1 MFYKV
6 GLKIYLLGDVMNLTN
21 TMSPQLFLYEKI
33 KPFGLPIAILML
45 MVMMVIPLP
54 SILLDIFFTTNI
66 LLSLLIL
73 MVALHTFRPLD
84 FSSFPTVLLFA
95 TILRLGLNVAS
106 TRIVLSAGHTGPDAA
121 GKVIEAFGEFVIAG
135 NYVVGIFVFAI
146 LIIINLVVITKG
158 AGRVSE
164 VSARFTLDAMPGKQM
179 AIDADLNAGL
189 LTSEEAKQRRDDV
202 AKEAD
207 FYGSMDGA
215 SKFVKGDAV
224 AGILIL
230 LINII
235 GGLIIGIAQHD
246 LPASVAAENYI
257 ILSVGDGLV
266 AQIPS
271 LLLAIA
277 TAIIVT
283 RVSTSQDLSQQ
294 IGSQIG
300 MKQAWL
306 PSAGVLFL
314 LGLIPGMPNV
324 LFLIASGLTF
334 FIWWRI
340 KQKEDETNDGS
351 DTINENGETVVKEE
365 KDDDN
370 SINLSEIADN
380 SAISM
385 QLGYGLIQM
394 VDDENDGPLIAR
406 ITGVRKQISKELGFI
421 IPPVRIRDD
430 LSLDANHYRIR
441 IGQEIVAEDKVF
453 PQLILAIPG
462 ESAQT
467 KIEGTD
473 VKDPSFGME
482 ATWIERHQQAK
493 AENLGY
499 MVVEPESVIATHLNQ
514 VLSSQANELLGQ
526 DDVQALLDNLSKTS
540 PQLVSSTVPK
550 LIPLN
555 ILTSVLKL
563 LLAERM
569 PISDLRRIL
578 EVLASQNHKNNS
590 PLDIAESIRPAISG
604 LLIQQIAPL
613 NSPLPVITFSAELE
627 QMIVNISKQTGA
639 NGLILEASLI
649 QKIVTAVNSVME
661 KMQNENRKAV
671 MITAPVIRRDLSHM
685 LRQHI
690 PNLDVLSF
698 TELPDNK
705 KIEVIANIGSEEQN
719 NN

>member
-1 MFYKV
+1 
-6 GLKIYLLGDVMNLTN
+6 
-21 TMSPQLFLYEKI
+21 
-33 KPFGLPIAILML
+33 
-45 MVMMVIPLP
+45 
-54 SILLDIFFTTNI
+54 
-66 LLSLLIL
+66 
-73 MVALHTFRPLD
+73 
-84 FSSFPTVLLFA
+84 
-95 TILRLGLNVAS
+95 LNVAS

-189 LTSEEAKQRRDDV
+189 LTSEEAKQRREDIS
-202 AKEAD
+202 KEAD

-215 SKFVKGDAV
+215 SKFVKGDAI

-235 GGLIIGIAQHD
+235 GGLIIGIAQHN
-246 LPASVAAENYI
+246 LPVSTAAENYI

-283 RVSTSQDLSQQ
+283 RVSTSQDLSKQ

-300 MKQAWL
+300 VKQAWL
-306 PSAGVLFL
+306 PSACVLFL
-314 LGLIPGMPNV
+314 LGLIPGMPNT
-324 LFLIASGLTF
+324 LFLLGSGLTF
-334 FIWWRI
+334 FVWWMLRKKSEELDEDIRI
-340 KQKEDETNDGS
+340 SDENNEIEDA
-351 DTINENGETVVKEE
+351 
-365 KDDDN
+365 KDEN
-370 SINLSEIADN
+370 SISLSEIADN

-385 QLGYGLIQM
+385 QLGYGLIQL
-394 VDDENDGPLIAR
+394 VDDENEGPLIAR
-406 ITGVRKQISKELGFI
+406 ITGVRKQISKELGFV
-421 IPPVRIRDD
+421 IPQVRIRDD
-430 LSLDANHYRIR
+430 LTLEANHYRIR
-441 IGQEIVAEDKVF
+441 IGQEIVAEDKIF
-453 PQLILAIPG
+453 PQLLLAIPG
-462 ESAQT
+462 DSAQT

-473 VKDPSFGME
+473 VKDPSFNMD
-482 ATWIERHQQAK
+482 ATWIEPHQQAR

-499 MVVEPESVIATHLNQ
+499 MVVEPEAVIATHLNQ
-514 VLSSQANELLGQ
+514 ILSKQASELLGQ

-540 PQLVSSTVPK
+540 PQLVSSAVPK

-555 ILTSVLKL
+555 ILTSILKS
-563 LLAERM
+563 LLAEKM
-569 PISDLRRIL
+569 PISDLKRIL
-578 EVLASQNHKNNS
+578 EVLASQNIKNMS
-590 PLDIAESIRPAISG
+590 PIELAEAVRPTISG

-613 NSPLPVITFSAELE
+613 NSPLPIITFSAELE
-627 QMIVNISKQTGA
+627 QMIVNIAKQTGA
-639 NGLILEASLI
+639 NGLILEANLI
-649 QKIVTAVNSVME
+649 QKIVTAINDVIE
-661 KMQNENRKAV
+661 KLQSENRKAV

-690 PNLDVLSF
+690 PTLDVLSF

-705 KIEVIANIGSEEQN
+705 KIEVVANIGSEEQN
-719 NN
+719 KD

>member
-1 MFYKV
+1 
-6 GLKIYLLGDVMNLTN
+6 MNLTG
-21 TMSPQLFLYEKI
+21 TLGGQFFILEKL
-33 KPFGLPIAILML
+33 KPFGLPLAILML

-54 SILLDIFFTTNI
+54 AFLLDVFFTTNI

-73 MVALHTFRPLD
+73 MVSLHTFRPLD

-106 TRIVLSAGHTGPDAA
+106 TRIVLSSGHTGSDAA

-189 LTSEEAKQRRDDV
+189 LTSEEAKQRRDDI

-215 SKFVKGDAV
+215 SKFVKGDAI

-235 GGLIIGIAQHD
+235 GGLIIGIAQHN
-246 LPASVAAENYI
+246 LPVSTAAENYI

-283 RVSTSQDLSQQ
+283 RVSTSQDLSKQ
-294 IGSQIG
+294 IGTQIG
-300 MKQAWL
+300 IKQAWL

-314 LGLIPGMPNV
+314 LGIIPGMPNL
-324 LFLIASGLTF
+324 LFLTASALTF
-334 FIWWRI
+334 FIWWTI
-340 KQKEDETNDGS
+340 KKQGESSGEINDKS
-351 DTINENGETVVKEE
+351 VKENDE
-365 KDDDN
+365 DKLDNTDDDN
-370 SINLSEIADN
+370 ALSLSEIADN

-385 QLGYGLIQM
+385 QLGYGLIQL

-406 ITGVRKQISKELGFI
+406 ITGVRKQISKDLGFI
-421 IPPVRIRDD
+421 IPQVRIRDD
-430 LSLDANHYRIR
+430 LSLEANHYRIR
-441 IGQEIVAEDKVF
+441 IGQEIVAEDKIF
-453 PQLILAIPG
+453 PQLLLAIPG
-462 ESAQT
+462 DSAQT

-473 VKDPSFGME
+473 VKDPSFNMD
-482 ATWIERHQQAK
+482 ATWIEPHQQAR

-499 MVVEPESVIATHLNQ
+499 MVVEPEAVIATHLNQ
-514 VLSSQANELLGQ
+514 ILSKQAADLLGQ

-550 LIPLN
+550 LVPLN
-555 ILTSVLKL
+555 ILTSILKL
-563 LLAERM
+563 LLIENM
-569 PISDLRRIL
+569 PISDLKRIL
-578 EVLASQNHKNNS
+578 EVLASLNVKTMS
-590 PLDIAESIRPAISG
+590 PIELAEAIRPTISS

-613 NSPLPVITFSAELE
+613 NNALPIITFSAELE
-627 QMIVNISKQTGA
+627 QMIVNIAKQTGA
-639 NGLILEASLI
+639 NGLILEGSLI
-649 QKIVTAVNSVME
+649 QKIVSGINSVME
-661 KMQNENRKAV
+661 KMQTENRKAV
-671 MITAPVIRRDLSHM
+671 MITAPVIRRDLSQM

-690 PNLDVLSF
+690 PTLDILSF

-705 KIEVIANIGSEEQN
+705 KIEVVANIGSDEESN
-719 NN
+719 N

>member
-1 MFYKV
+1 
-6 GLKIYLLGDVMNLTN
+6 MNLTS
-21 TMSPQLFLYEKI
+21 TLSKDFFPFEKL
-33 KPFGLPIAILML
+33 KALGLPVAILML
-45 MVMMVIPLP
+45 MMMMVVPLP
-54 SILLDIFFTTNI
+54 AVLLDIFFTTNI

-73 MVALHTFRPLD
+73 MVSLHTFRPLD

-189 LTSEEAKQRRDDV
+189 LTSEEAKQRREDI

-215 SKFVKGDAV
+215 SKFVKGDAI

-246 LPASVAAENYI
+246 LPVSTAAENYI

-283 RVSTSQDLSQQ
+283 RVSTSQDLSKQ

-300 MKQAWL
+300 IKQAWL

-314 LGLIPGMPNV
+314 LGIIPGMPNF
-324 LFLIASGLTF
+324 LFLIASGLTL
-334 FIWWRI
+334 FIWWTI
-340 KQKEDETNDGS
+340 KKQSENSAVYNEMQGTSNDES
-351 DTINENGETVVKEE
+351 DVDQE
-365 KDDDN
+365 KDEN
-370 SINLSEIADN
+370 SISLSEIADN

-385 QLGYGLIQM
+385 QLGYGLIQL

-421 IPPVRIRDD
+421 IPQVRIRDD
-430 LSLDANHYRIR
+430 LSLEANHYRIR
-441 IGQEIVAEDKVF
+441 IGQEIVAEDKIF
-453 PQLILAIPG
+453 PQLLLAIPG
-462 ESAQT
+462 DSAQT
-467 KIEGTD
+467 KIDGTD
-473 VKDPSFGME
+473 VKDPSFNMD
-482 ATWIERHQQAK
+482 ATWIEPHQQAR

-499 MVVEPESVIATHLNQ
+499 MVVEPEAVIATHLNQ
-514 VLSSQANELLGQ
+514 VLSKQSSELLGQ
-526 DDVQALLDNLSKTS
+526 DDVQALLDNLSQSS
-540 PQLVSSTVPK
+540 PQLVSSSVPK
-550 LIPLN
+550 IIPLN
-555 ILTSVLKL
+555 VLTSILKS

-569 PISDLRRIL
+569 PISDLKRIL
-578 EVLASQNHKNNS
+578 EVLTTQNVKNAS
-590 PLDIAESIRPAISG
+590 PIELAESIRPTISG
-604 LLIQQIAPL
+604 LLI
-613 NSPLPVITFSAELE
+613 NT
-627 QMIVNISKQTGA
+627 
-639 NGLILEASLI
+639 
-649 QKIVTAVNSVME
+649 
-661 KMQNENRKAV
+661 
-671 MITAPVIRRDLSHM
+671 
-685 LRQHI
+685 
-690 PNLDVLSF
+690 
-698 TELPDNK
+698 
-705 KIEVIANIGSEEQN
+705 
-719 NN
+719 

>member
-1 MFYKV
+1 
-6 GLKIYLLGDVMNLTN
+6 MNLTN
-21 TMSPQLFLYEKI
+21 TLSPHLYIYEKI
-33 KPFGLPIAILML
+33 KPFGLPVAILML

-54 SILLDIFFTTNI
+54 SVLLDIFFTTNI

-121 GKVIEAFGEFVIAG
+121 GKVIQSFGEFVIAG

-189 LTSEEAKQRRDDV
+189 LTSEEAKERREDIS
-202 AKEAD
+202 KEAD

-246 LPASVAAENYI
+246 LPVSVAAENYI

-306 PSAGVLFL
+306 PSAGVLLL
-314 LGLIPGMPNV
+314 LGMIPGMPNL
-324 LFLIASGLTF
+324 LFLLASGITF
-334 FIWWRI
+334 FIWYRI
-340 KQKEDETNDGS
+340 KQKDEDNVDDNDNLLENSNSSKSS
-351 DTINENGETVVKEE
+351 DKSE
-365 KDDDN
+365 KDDN
-370 SINLSEIADN
+370 EINLSDIADN

-394 VDDENDGPLIAR
+394 VDDENEGPLIAR

-430 LSLDANHYRIR
+430 LSLEANHYRIR

-453 PQLILAIPG
+453 PQLVLAIPG
-462 ESAQT
+462 DTAQT

-482 ATWIERHQQAK
+482 ATWIERHQQAR

-499 MVVEPESVIATHLNQ
+499 MVVEPEAVIATHLNQ
-514 VLSSQANELLGQ
+514 ILSNQASSLLGQ

-555 ILTSVLKL
+555 IITSVLKL
-563 LLAERM
+563 LLIERM
-569 PISDLRRIL
+569 PISDLKRIL
-578 EVLASQNHKNNS
+578 EILASQNHKNIS
-590 PLDIAESIRPAISG
+590 PVDIAEAVRPAISG

-613 NSPLPVITFSAELE
+613 NSPLPIITFSAELE
-627 QMIVNISKQTGA
+627 QMIVNVAKQTGE

-649 QKIVTAVNSVME
+649 QKIVTAINTVSE

-671 MITAPVIRRDLSHM
+671 MITAPVIRKDLSHM

-705 KIEVIANIGSEEQN
+705 KIEVVANIGSEDQN
-719 NN
+719 KN

>member
-1 MFYKV
+1 
-6 GLKIYLLGDVMNLTN
+6 MNLTN
-21 TMSPQLFLYEKI
+21 TFGGPISLPERI
-33 KPFGLPIAILML
+33 KPFGLPVAILML

-54 SILLDIFFTTNI
+54 SFLLDIFFTTNI

-73 MVALHTFRPLD
+73 MVSIHTFRPLD

-189 LTSEEAKQRRDDV
+189 LTSEEAKQRREDI

-215 SKFVKGDAV
+215 SKFVKGDAI

-235 GGLIIGIAQHD
+235 GGLIIGIAQHN
-246 LPASVAAENYI
+246 LPVSIAAENYI

-283 RVSTSQDLSQQ
+283 RVSTSQDLSKQ

-300 MKQAWL
+300 VKQAWL
-306 PSAGVLFL
+306 PSACVLFL
-314 LGLIPGMPNV
+314 LGLIPGMPNT
-324 LFLIASGLTF
+324 LFLLGSGLTF
-334 FIWWRI
+334 FIWWMLQR
-340 KQKEDETNDGS
+340 KNESFNEDTTLAD
-351 DTINENGETVVKEE
+351 ENVDADNK
-365 KDDDN
+365 KDDN
-370 SINLSEIADN
+370 SISLSEIADN
-380 SAISM
+380 SSISM
-385 QLGYGLIQM
+385 QLGYGLIQL
-394 VDDENDGPLIAR
+394 VDDENEGPLIAR
-406 ITGVRKQISKELGFI
+406 ITGVRKQISKELGFVV
-421 IPPVRIRDD
+421 PQVRIRDD
-430 LSLDANHYRIR
+430 LTLEANHYRIR
-441 IGQEIVAEDKVF
+441 IGQEIVAEDKIF
-453 PQLILAIPG
+453 PQLLLAIPSD
-462 ESAQT
+462 SAQT

-473 VKDPSFGME
+473 VKDPSFNMD
-482 ATWIERHQQAK
+482 ATWIEPHQQAR

-499 MVVEPESVIATHLNQ
+499 MVVEPEAVIATHLNQ
-514 VLSSQANELLGQ
+514 ILSKQASELLGQ

-550 LIPLN
+550 LISLSV
-555 ILTSVLKL
+555 LTSILKS
-563 LLAERM
+563 LLAEKM
-569 PISDLRRIL
+569 PISDLKRIL
-578 EVLASQNHKNNS
+578 EVLAGQNIKNMT
-590 PLDIAESIRPAISG
+590 PIELAEAVRPTISG

-613 NSPLPVITFSAELE
+613 NSPLPIITFSAELE
-627 QMIVNISKQTGA
+627 QMIVNIAKQTGP
-639 NGLILEASLI
+639 NGLILEANLI
-649 QKIVTAVNSVME
+649 QKIVNAINDVIE
-661 KMQNENRKAV
+661 KLQSENRKAV

-705 KIEVIANIGSEEQN
+705 KIEVVANIGSDEQN
-719 NN
+719 KN

>member
-1 MFYKV
+1 
-6 GLKIYLLGDVMNLTN
+6 MNLTN
-21 TMSPQLFLYEKI
+21 TLSPHLFIYEKI
-33 KPFGLPIAILML
+33 KPFGLPVAILML

-54 SILLDIFFTTNI
+54 SVLLDIFFTTNI

-121 GKVIEAFGEFVIAG
+121 GKVIQSFGEFVIAG

-179 AIDADLNAGL
+179 AIDADLNAGI
-189 LTSEEAKQRRDDV
+189 LTSEEAKERREDIS
-202 AKEAD
+202 KEAD

-246 LPASVAAENYI
+246 LPVSVAAENYI

-306 PSAGVLFL
+306 PSAGVLLL
-314 LGLIPGMPNV
+314 LGMIPGMPNL
-324 LFLIASGLTF
+324 LFLLASGITF
-334 FIWWRI
+334 FIWYRI
-340 KQKEDETNDGS
+340 KQKDEDNIEDNDNLLENSNSSKSS
-351 DTINENGETVVKEE
+351 DTSE
-365 KDDDN
+365 KDDN
-370 SINLSEIADN
+370 EINLSDIADN

-394 VDDENDGPLIAR
+394 VDDENEGPLIAR

-430 LSLDANHYRIR
+430 LSLEANHYRIR

-453 PQLILAIPG
+453 PQLVLAIPG
-462 ESAQT
+462 DTAQT

-482 ATWIERHQQAK
+482 ATWIERHQQAR

-499 MVVEPESVIATHLNQ
+499 MVVEPEAVIATHLNQ
-514 VLSSQANELLGQ
+514 ILSNQASSLLGQ

-555 ILTSVLKL
+555 IITSVLKL
-563 LLAERM
+563 LLIERM
-569 PISDLRRIL
+569 PISDLKRIL
-578 EVLASQNHKNNS
+578 EILASQNHKNIS
-590 PLDIAESIRPAISG
+590 PVDIAEAVRPAISG

-613 NSPLPVITFSAELE
+613 NSPLPIITFSAELE
-627 QMIVNISKQTGA
+627 QMIVNVAKQTGE

-649 QKIVTAVNSVME
+649 QKIVTAINTVSE

-671 MITAPVIRRDLSHM
+671 MITAPVIRKDLSHM

-705 KIEVIANIGSEEQN
+705 KIEVVANIGSEDQN
-719 NN
+719 KN

>member
-1 MFYKV
+1 
-6 GLKIYLLGDVMNLTN
+6 MNLTN
-21 TMSPQLFLYEKI
+21 TLSPHLFIYEKI
-33 KPFGLPIAILML
+33 KPFGLPVAILML

-54 SILLDIFFTTNI
+54 SVLLDIFFTTNI

-121 GKVIEAFGEFVIAG
+121 GKVIQSFGEFVIAG

-189 LTSEEAKQRRDDV
+189 LTSEEAKERREDIS
-202 AKEAD
+202 KEAD

-246 LPASVAAENYI
+246 LPVSVAAENYI

-306 PSAGVLFL
+306 PSAGVLLL
-314 LGLIPGMPNV
+314 LGMIPGMPNL
-324 LFLIASGLTF
+324 LFLLASGITF
-334 FIWWRI
+334 FIWYRI
-340 KQKEDETNDGS
+340 KQKDEDSIEDND
-351 DTINENGETVVKEE
+351 NLLENSNSSKSNDKSE
-365 KDDDN
+365 KDDN
-370 SINLSEIADN
+370 EINLSDIADN

-394 VDDENDGPLIAR
+394 VDDENEGPLIAR

-430 LSLDANHYRIR
+430 LSLEANHYRIR

-453 PQLILAIPG
+453 PQLVLAIPG
-462 ESAQT
+462 DTAQT

-482 ATWIERHQQAK
+482 ATWIERHQQAR

-499 MVVEPESVIATHLNQ
+499 MVVEPEAVIATHLNQ
-514 VLSSQANELLGQ
+514 ILSNQASSLLGQ

-555 ILTSVLKL
+555 IITSVLKL
-563 LLAERM
+563 LLIERM
-569 PISDLRRIL
+569 PISDLKRIL
-578 EVLASQNHKNNS
+578 EILASQNHKNIS
-590 PLDIAESIRPAISG
+590 PVDIAEAVRPAISG

-613 NSPLPVITFSAELE
+613 NSPLPIITFSAELE
-627 QMIVNISKQTGA
+627 QMIVNVAKQTGE

-649 QKIVTAVNSVME
+649 QKIVTAINTVSE

-671 MITAPVIRRDLSHM
+671 MITAPIIRKDLSHM

-705 KIEVIANIGSEEQN
+705 KIEVVANIGSEDQN
-719 NN
+719 KN

>member
-1 MFYKV
+1 
-6 GLKIYLLGDVMNLTN
+6 MNLTN
-21 TMSPQLFLYEKI
+21 TLGRDFFLLDKL
-33 KPFGLPIAILML
+33 KALGLPIAILML
-45 MVMMVIPLP
+45 MMMMVVPLP
-54 SILLDIFFTTNI
+54 AMLLDIFFTTNI

-73 MVALHTFRPLD
+73 MVSLHTFRPLD

-121 GKVIEAFGEFVIAG
+121 GRVIEAFGEFVIAG

-189 LTSEEAKQRRDDV
+189 LTSEEAKQRREDIS
-202 AKEAD
+202 KEAD

-215 SKFVKGDAV
+215 SKFVKGDAI

-246 LPASVAAENYI
+246 LPVSTAAENYI

-271 LLLAIA
+271 LLLALA

-283 RVSTSQDLSQQ
+283 RVSTSQDLSKQ

-300 MKQAWL
+300 IKQAWL

-314 LGLIPGMPNV
+314 LGIIPGMPNF
-324 LFLIASGLTF
+324 LFLIASGLTL
-334 FIWWRI
+334 FIWWTI
-340 KQKEDETNDGS
+340 KKQEDNPKKLNDVNVKSGDEENLENDKDENSLSLS
-351 DTINENGETVVKEE
+351 D
-365 KDDDN
+365 
-370 SINLSEIADN
+370 IADN

-385 QLGYGLIQM
+385 QLGYGLIQL

-430 LSLDANHYRIR
+430 LSLEANHYRIR
-441 IGQEIVAEDKVF
+441 IGQEIVAEDKIF
-453 PQLILAIPG
+453 PQLLLAIPG
-462 ESAQT
+462 DTAQT

-473 VKDPSFGME
+473 VKDPSFSMD
-482 ATWIERHQQAK
+482 ATWIEPHQQAR

-499 MVVEPESVIATHLNQ
+499 MVVEPEAVIATHLNQ
-514 VLSSQANELLGQ
+514 VLSKQASELLGQ
-526 DDVQALLDNLSKTS
+526 DDVQALLDNLSQTS
-540 PQLVSSTVPK
+540 PQLVTSSVPK
-550 LIPLN
+550 IIPLN
-555 ILTSVLKL
+555 VLTSILKS
-563 LLAERM
+563 LLAEKM
-569 PISDLRRIL
+569 PISDLKRIL
-578 EVLASQNHKNNS
+578 EMLSAQNVKNSS
-590 PLDIAESIRPAISG
+590 PIELAESIRPAISG

-613 NSPLPVITFSAELE
+613 NSPLPIITFSAELE
-627 QMIVNISKQTGA
+627 QMIVNIAKQTGA
-639 NGLILEASLI
+639 NGLILEATLI
-649 QKIVTAVNSVME
+649 QKIVSAINSVME
-661 KMQNENRKAV
+661 KMQSENRKAV
-671 MITAPVIRRDLSHM
+671 MITAPIIRRDLSHM

-690 PNLDVLSF
+690 PALDVLSF

-705 KIEVIANIGSEEQN
+705 KIEVVANIGSEETN
-719 NN
+719 NT

>member
-1 MFYKV
+1 
-6 GLKIYLLGDVMNLTN
+6 
-21 TMSPQLFLYEKI
+21 
-33 KPFGLPIAILML
+33 
-45 MVMMVIPLP
+45 
-54 SILLDIFFTTNI
+54 FTTNI

-627 QMIVNISKQTGA
+627 QMIVNIAKQTGA

>member
-1 MFYKV
+1 
-6 GLKIYLLGDVMNLTN
+6 MNLTN
-21 TMSPQLFLYEKI
+21 TISGQFFLLEKL
-33 KPFGLPIAILML
+33 KPFGLPLAILML
-45 MVMMVIPLP
+45 MAMMVIPLP
-54 SILLDIFFTTNI
+54 AILLDVFFTTNI

-73 MVALHTFRPLD
+73 MVSLHTFRPLD

-106 TRIVLSAGHTGPDAA
+106 TRIVLSAGHTGSDAA
-121 GKVIEAFGEFVIAG
+121 GRVIEAFGEFVIAG

-189 LTSEEAKQRRDDV
+189 LTSEEAKQRRDDI

-215 SKFVKGDAV
+215 SKFVKGDAI

-235 GGLIIGIAQHD
+235 GGLIIGIAQHN
-246 LPASVAAENYI
+246 LPVSTAAENYI

-283 RVSTSQDLSQQ
+283 RVSTSQDLSKQ

-300 MKQAWL
+300 IKQAWL

-314 LGLIPGMPNV
+314 LGIIPGMPNL

-334 FIWWRI
+334 FVWWII
-340 KQKEDETNDGS
+340 KKQSDISDDTKSNVSKE
-351 DTINENGETVVKEE
+351 INEDVIENE
-365 KDDDN
+365 KDGN
-370 SINLSEIADN
+370 SISLSEIADN

-385 QLGYGLIQM
+385 QLGYGLIQL
-394 VDDENDGPLIAR
+394 VDDDNDGPLITR
-406 ITGVRKQISKELGFI
+406 ITGVRKQISKDLGFI
-421 IPPVRIRDD
+421 IPQVRIRDD
-430 LSLDANHYRIR
+430 LSLEANHYRIR
-441 IGQEIVAEDKVF
+441 IGQEIVAEDKIF
-453 PQLILAIPG
+453 PQLLLAIPG
-462 ESAQT
+462 DSAQT
-467 KIEGTD
+467 KIDGTD
-473 VKDPSFGME
+473 VKDPSFNMD
-482 ATWIERHQQAK
+482 ATWIESHQQAR

-499 MVVEPESVIATHLNQ
+499 MVVEPEAVIATHLNQ
-514 VLSSQANELLGQ
+514 ILSKQASELLGQ
-526 DDVQALLDNLSKTS
+526 DDVQALLDNLSQSS
-540 PQLVSSTVPK
+540 PQLVTSTVPK

-555 ILTSVLKL
+555 ILTSILKS
-563 LLAERM
+563 LLAEKM
-569 PISDLRRIL
+569 PISDLKRIL
-578 EVLASQNHKNNS
+578 EVLAGQNVKNMS
-590 PLDIAESIRPAISG
+590 HIELAESVRPTISS

-613 NSPLPVITFSAELE
+613 NSALPVITFSAELE
-627 QMIVNISKQTGA
+627 QMIVNIAKQTGA

-649 QKIVTAVNSVME
+649 QKIVSAINSVME
-661 KMQNENRKAV
+661 KMQNENRTAV
-671 MITAPVIRRDLSHM
+671 MITAPIIRRDLSQM

-690 PNLDVLSF
+690 PALNVLSF

-705 KIEVIANIGSEEQN
+705 KIEVVANIGSEEEN

>member
-1 MFYKV
+1 
-6 GLKIYLLGDVMNLTN
+6 MNLTS
-21 TMSPQLFLYEKI
+21 TLGGQFFILEKL
-33 KPFGLPIAILML
+33 KPFGLPLAILML

-54 SILLDIFFTTNI
+54 AFLLDVFFTTNI

-73 MVALHTFRPLD
+73 MVSLHTFRPLD

-106 TRIVLSAGHTGPDAA
+106 TRIVLSSGHTGSDAA

-189 LTSEEAKQRRDDV
+189 LTSEEAKQRRDDI

-215 SKFVKGDAV
+215 SKFVKGDAI

-235 GGLIIGIAQHD
+235 GGLIIGIAQHN
-246 LPASVAAENYI
+246 LPVSTAAENYI

-283 RVSTSQDLSQQ
+283 RVSTSQDLSKQ
-294 IGSQIG
+294 IGTQIG
-300 MKQAWL
+300 IKQAWL

-314 LGLIPGMPNV
+314 LGIIPGMPNL
-324 LFLIASGLTF
+324 LFLTASALTF
-334 FIWWRI
+334 FIWWNI
-340 KQKEDETNDGS
+340 KKQAESTGEINDKS
-351 DTINENGETVVKEE
+351 VKENDE
-365 KDDDN
+365 DKLDNTDDDN
-370 SINLSEIADN
+370 TLSLSEIADN

-385 QLGYGLIQM
+385 QLGYGLIQL

-406 ITGVRKQISKELGFI
+406 ITGVRKQISKDLGFI
-421 IPPVRIRDD
+421 IPQVRIRDD
-430 LSLDANHYRIR
+430 LSLEANHYRIR
-441 IGQEIVAEDKVF
+441 IGQEIVAEDKIF
-453 PQLILAIPG
+453 PQLLLAIPG
-462 ESAQT
+462 DSAQT

-473 VKDPSFGME
+473 VKDPSFNMD
-482 ATWIERHQQAK
+482 ATWIEPHQQAR

-499 MVVEPESVIATHLNQ
+499 MVVEPEAVIATHLNQ
-514 VLSSQANELLGQ
+514 ILSKQAADLLGQ

-550 LIPLN
+550 LVPLN
-555 ILTSVLKL
+555 ILTSILKL
-563 LLAERM
+563 LLIEKM
-569 PISDLRRIL
+569 PISDLKRIL
-578 EVLASQNHKNNS
+578 EVLASLNVKTMS
-590 PLDIAESIRPAISG
+590 PIELAEAIRPTISS

-613 NSPLPVITFSAELE
+613 NNALPIITFSAELE
-627 QMIVNISKQTGA
+627 QMIVNIAKQTGA
-639 NGLILEASLI
+639 NGLILEGSLI
-649 QKIVTAVNSVME
+649 QKIVSGINSVME
-661 KMQNENRKAV
+661 KMQTENRKAV
-671 MITAPVIRRDLSHM
+671 MITAPVIRRDLSQM

-690 PNLDVLSF
+690 PTLDILSF

-705 KIEVIANIGSEEQN
+705 KIEVVANIGSDEESN
-719 NN
+719 N

>member
-1 MFYKV
+1 
-6 GLKIYLLGDVMNLTN
+6 MNLTS
-21 TMSPQLFLYEKI
+21 TLGGQFFILEKL
-33 KPFGLPIAILML
+33 KPFGLPLAILML

-54 SILLDIFFTTNI
+54 AFLLDVFFTTNI

-73 MVALHTFRPLD
+73 MVSLHTFRPLD

-106 TRIVLSAGHTGPDAA
+106 TRIVLSSGHTGSDAA

-189 LTSEEAKQRRDDV
+189 LTSEEAKQRRDDI

-215 SKFVKGDAV
+215 SKFVKGDAI

-235 GGLIIGIAQHD
+235 GGLIIGIAQHN
-246 LPASVAAENYI
+246 LPVSTAAENYI

-283 RVSTSQDLSQQ
+283 RVSTSQDLSKQ
-294 IGSQIG
+294 IGTQIG
-300 MKQAWL
+300 IKQAWL

-314 LGLIPGMPNV
+314 LGIIPGMPNL
-324 LFLIASGLTF
+324 LFLTASALTF
-334 FIWWRI
+334 FIWWTI
-340 KQKEDETNDGS
+340 KKQGESSGEINDKS
-351 DTINENGETVVKEE
+351 VKENDE
-365 KDDDN
+365 DKLDNTDDDN
-370 SINLSEIADN
+370 ALSLSEIADN

-385 QLGYGLIQM
+385 QLGYGLIQL

-406 ITGVRKQISKELGFI
+406 LTGVRKQISKDLGFI
-421 IPPVRIRDD
+421 IPQVRIRDD
-430 LSLDANHYRIR
+430 LSLEANHYRIR
-441 IGQEIVAEDKVF
+441 IGQEIVAEDKIF
-453 PQLILAIPG
+453 PQLLLAIPG
-462 ESAQT
+462 DSAQT

-473 VKDPSFGME
+473 VKDPSFNMD
-482 ATWIERHQQAK
+482 ATWIEPHQQAR

-499 MVVEPESVIATHLNQ
+499 MVVEPEAVIATHLNQ
-514 VLSSQANELLGQ
+514 ILSKQAADLLGQ

-550 LIPLN
+550 LVPLN
-555 ILTSVLKL
+555 ILTSILKL
-563 LLAERM
+563 LLIENM
-569 PISDLRRIL
+569 PISDLKRIL
-578 EVLASQNHKNNS
+578 EVLASLNVKTMS
-590 PLDIAESIRPAISG
+590 PIELAEAIRPTVSS

-613 NSPLPVITFSAELE
+613 NNALPIITFSAELE
-627 QMIVNISKQTGA
+627 QMIVNIAKQTGA
-639 NGLILEASLI
+639 NGLILEGSLI
-649 QKIVTAVNSVME
+649 QKIVSGINSVME
-661 KMQNENRKAV
+661 KMQTENRKAV
-671 MITAPVIRRDLSHM
+671 MITAPVIRRDLSQM

-690 PNLDVLSF
+690 PTLDILSF

-705 KIEVIANIGSEEQN
+705 KIEVVANIGSDEESN
-719 NN
+719 N